1 MEELRAA
8 AGRGGDLP
16 LLLPALLLL
25 LSRVQTVVRM
35 LVSRGGAER
44 IHIKQ
49 HRSDNY
55 YCFSSAFAND
65 TNSDFKLGVNI
76 GRGINSKNVN

>member
-1 MEELRAA
+1 MVGGVGGGRGGNLRAA
-8 AGRGGDLP
+8 AGRGGGLP

-35 LVSRGGAER
+35 LVPRVGAER

-49 HRSDNY
+49 HRRDI
-55 YCFSSAFAND
+55 C
-65 TNSDFKLGVNI
+65 
-76 GRGINSKNVN
+76 